1 MAKSAMKFSYHRITH
16 PWQPLTLE
24 VIEAEILDRYHLSN
38 GKTRTMK
45 EIPMPQRPF
54 SLAKT
59 MLCQ

>member
-1 MAKSAMKFSYHRITH
+1 MVKNAMKFSYHRITQ

-24 VIEAEILDRYHLSN
+24 VIEAEILDRDHLRN

-45 EIPMPQRPF
+45 EMPMPQRSFPF
-54 SLAKT
+54 AKT